1 MMQCTNKPS
10 CLKNSLQNTLFSYL
24 YFSPIILNEH
34 VYMEMIVI
42 NIMHCTSSYE
52 EHPSMTMLGLKQVI
66 ETGASSLLLR
76 SSREA

>member
-1 MMQCTNKPS
+1 MLHGQDCY
-10 CLKNSLQNTLFSYL
+10 QYYTLF
-24 YFSPIILNEH
+24 
-34 VYMEMIVI
+34 
-42 NIMHCTSSYE
+42 TSAYG